1 MATKQENPQKDNWWL
16 NELESLGVSPK
27 TRNELNNMQEI
38 SNLTENIKQI
48 FYQAYK
54 AAYNDDS
61 SQNSSNVQIA
71 LI

>member
-54 AAYNDDS
+54 EAYNDDS

-71 LI
+71 LT

>member
-1 MATKQENPQKDNWWL
+1 
-16 NELESLGVSPK
+16 
-27 TRNELNNMQEI
+27 MQEI

-54 AAYNDDS
+54 EAYNDDS